1 MSDKTAIFE
10 SDNTESPIQTIRQ
23 TMSVSLSDDGTAQVS
38 FATNRGKGSGAQ
50 VLAVDDFA
58 EVVSTLQGYADAGI
72 EEREEEQLSPA
83 DTIRRTIRI
92 EDGVVSF
99 RTRSGKGA
107 KPAKIP
113 AGQFAEVCELLSG
126 TLSAV
131 ETAGQSLTPADE
143 PEMVDEPEMADE
155 PDLEDD
161 YADEYGDGDDE

>member
-10 SDNTESPIQTIRQ
+10 SDNSESPIQTIRQ
-23 TMSVSLSDDGTAQVS
+23 TMSVSLNDDGQPCVS

-50 VLAVDDFA
+50 VLGVDDFA
-58 EVVSTLQGYADAGI
+58 EVVETLQSYADSGI

-83 DTIRRTIRI
+83 ETIRRTIRV
-92 EDGVVSF
+92 EDGTVSF

-113 AGQFAEVCELLSG
+113 LGQFADVCELLSG

-131 ETAGQSLTPADE
+131 EAAGQSLSPAADTADE
-143 PEMVDEPEMADE
+143 AADE
-155 PDLEDD
+155 L
-161 YADEYGDGDDE
+161 ASDGDYSDYEDMSDDE

>member
-10 SDNTESPIQTIRQ
+10 SDNSESPIQTIRQ
-23 TMSVSLSDDGTAQVS
+23 TMSVSLSDEGTAQVS

-58 EVVSTLQGYADAGI
+58 EVVSTLQSYADSGI

-113 AGQFAEVCELLSG
+113 AGQFAEVCELLTG

-131 ETAGQSLTPADE
+131 QAAGQSLAPADE
-143 PEMVDEPEMADE
+143 PE
-155 PDLEDD
+155 LDD
-161 YADEYGDGDDE
+161 YADDYEDGDDE

>member
-10 SDNTESPIQTIRQ
+10 SDNSESPIQTIRQ
-23 TMSVSLSDDGTAQVS
+23 TMSVSLSDEGTAQVS

-58 EVVSTLQGYADAGI
+58 EVVSTLQSYADSGI

-113 AGQFAEVCELLSG
+113 AGQFAEVCELLTG

-131 ETAGQSLTPADE
+131 QAAGQSLAPADE
-143 PEMVDEPEMADE
+143 PELDDFA
-155 PDLEDD
+155 DD
-161 YADEYGDGDDE
+161 YEDGDD

>member
-10 SDNTESPIQTIRQ
+10 SDNSESPIQTIRQ
-23 TMSVSLSDDGTAQVS
+23 TMSVSLNDDGKPCVS

-50 VLAVDDFA
+50 VLGVDDFA
-58 EVVSTLQGYADAGI
+58 EVVETLQSYADAGI

-83 DTIRRTIRI
+83 ETIRRTIRV
-92 EDGVVSF
+92 EDGTVSF

-113 AGQFAEVCELLSG
+113 LDQFSEVCELLSG

-131 ETAGQSLTPADE
+131 QGAGQSLSPADE
-143 PEMVDEPEMADE
+143 VADEAADE
-155 PDLEDD
+155 PASNGDYEDM
-161 YADEYGDGDDE
+161 GDDE

>member
-10 SDNTESPIQTIRQ
+10 NDNTESPLQVIRQ
-23 TMSVSLSDDGTAQVS
+23 TMSVSLSDDGEARVS

-58 EVVSTLQGYADAGI
+58 EVVSTLQGYSDAGI

-113 AGQFAEVCELLSG
+113 ASQFAEVCELLSG

-131 ETAGQSLTPADE
+131 EAAGQSLSPADE
-143 PEMVDEPEMADE
+143 AADE
-155 PDLEDD
+155 AAEEPAMDGDYSDYEDM
-161 YADEYGDGDDE
+161 GDDE

>member
-10 SDNTESPIQTIRQ
+10 SDNSESPIQTIRQ
-23 TMSVSLSDDGTAQVS
+23 TMSVSLDDDGCPRVS

-58 EVVSTLQGYADAGI
+58 EVVETLQSYSDSGI

-83 DTIRRTIRI
+83 DTIRRTIRV

-113 AGQFAEVCELLSG
+113 LGQFTEVCELLTG

-131 ETAGQSLTPADE
+131 QAAGQSLAPADE
-143 PEMVDEPEMADE
+143 PAMDGDYS
-155 PDLEDD
+155 DYEDM
-161 YADEYGDGDDE
+161 GDDE

>member
-72 EEREEEQLSPA
+72 EEREDGSLAFWHGAHALLATAFPREHGVQQGTVVESKRLSETLQIIKTRQRA
-83 DTIRRTIRI
+83 RVDATIAKPTTTLRRARLLRAGVPRRPSTDASA
-92 EDGVVSF
+92 EDG
-99 RTRSGKGA
+99 R
-107 KPAKIP
+107 
-113 AGQFAEVCELLSG
+113 
-126 TLSAV
+126 
-131 ETAGQSLTPADE
+131 
-143 PEMVDEPEMADE
+143 
-155 PDLEDD
+155 
-161 YADEYGDGDDE
+161 

>member
-10 SDNTESPIQTIRQ
+10 SDNSESPIQTIRQ
-23 TMSVSLSDDGTAQVS
+23 TMSVSLDDDGCPRVS

-58 EVVSTLQGYADAGI
+58 EVVETLQSYSDSGI
-72 EEREEEQLSPA
+72 DEREEEQLSPA
-83 DTIRRTIRI
+83 DTIRRTIRV

-113 AGQFAEVCELLSG
+113 LGQFGEVCELLTG

-131 ETAGQSLTPADE
+131 QAAGQSLAPAASNEAD
-143 PEMVDEPEMADE
+143 VDEARDE
-155 PDLEDD
+155 GSDEDYSDYEDMEDD
-161 YADEYGDGDDE
+161 E

>member
-23 TMSVSLSDDGTAQVS
+23 TMSVSLDDEGCPRVS

-58 EVVSTLQGYADAGI
+58 EVVETLQSYSDSGI
-72 EEREEEQLSPA
+72 DEREEEQLSPA
-83 DTIRRTIRI
+83 DTIRRTIRV

-113 AGQFAEVCELLSG
+113 LGQFSEVCELLTG

-131 ETAGQSLTPADE
+131 QAAGQSLAPADE
-143 PEMVDEPEMADE
+143 AADE
-155 PDLEDD
+155 PAMDGDLSDHEDMEDD
-161 YADEYGDGDDE
+161 ECDDA